1 MPFWLNIA
9 LHVLAGCAVG
19 GFIGASEVSRKW
31 GSVLLGVAA
40 LIALCLIL

>member
-9 LHVLAGCAVG
+9 LHGLAGYAVG
-19 GFIGASEVSRKW
+19 GFIGVSVFSRKW

-40 LIALCLIL
+40 LIALCLIP